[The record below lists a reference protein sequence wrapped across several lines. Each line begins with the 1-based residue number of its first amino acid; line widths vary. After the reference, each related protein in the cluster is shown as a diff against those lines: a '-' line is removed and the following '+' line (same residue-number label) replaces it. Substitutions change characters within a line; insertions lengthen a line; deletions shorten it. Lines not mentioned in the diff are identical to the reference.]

1 MITYW
6 YTVIVVC
13 GQCRDVDEF
22 ENTYLADWPYDIF
35 DLNSVVPMPPEIAY
49 GTEAAQI
56 AWQMENWGCSSNAY
70 LLEDAD
76 DDPMEDW
83 ECARNACTFEDG
95 DDHHLS
101 FDFRTHDGPP
111 EKVFEAM
118 ARRFPR
124 LAFTIYSQDL
134 KKDARTLSGH
144 YLEDGRIIAVHRVTD
159 LGAEI
164 RERIRPDMTDQEKRQ
179 LAEWCASKKIL
190 LPAGVWLEAIECEKG
205 EAQNFRPDKV
215 QLH

>member
-1 MITYW
+1 MFTYW

-13 GQCRDVDEF
+13 GECRDVDEF
-22 ENTYLADWPYDIF
+22 EDTYRVDPDDCF
-35 DLNSVVPMPPEIAY
+35 DLNRVVPMPVEIAY
-49 GTEAAQI
+49 GTEAANT

-70 LLEDAD
+70 WPEDAD

-83 ECARNACTFEDG
+83 ECWRKACTFEDG

-124 LAFTIYSQDL
+124 LGFTIYSQDL
-134 KKDARTLSGH
+134 KKDAHTRSRR
-144 YLEDGRIIAVHRVTD
+144 YLEDGRIIAVHKVTD
-159 LGAEI
+159 LWRRRNPRKWVFG
-164 RERIRPDMTDQEKRQ
+164 
-179 LAEWCASKKIL
+179 
-190 LPAGVWLEAIECEKG
+190 
-205 EAQNFRPDKV
+205 
-215 QLH
+215 